1 MMAASVPRARTVAAA
16 AKPAGP
22 APTMTTS
29 STLQRYRR
37 QRFTRLRRHRR
48 QRTTF
53 GGFSVSKTRLQPADR
68 DWSRHGSRG
77 FRDAS
82 HLVDSRRACPRS
94 HSPGSGQPTPRRHA
108 ARTALPTKRATFTT
122 CARGQ
127 ARCACWLAIG
137 SPDPGCS
144 RGSQGIARRRA
155 HGCSLQQLRTER
167 RRGPQ
172 LPQFRQGPASGHRPR
187 RFGWPMNCA

>member
-1 MMAASVPRARTVAAA
+1 VVSASRRRVSNQQTVIGLDMGHEGFETRHTSSIRVERA
-16 AKPAGP
+16 P
-22 APTMTTS
+22 AP
-29 STLQRYRR
+29 
-37 QRFTRLRRHRR
+37 
-48 QRTTF
+48 
-53 GGFSVSKTRLQPADR
+53 
-68 DWSRHGSRG
+68 
-77 FRDAS
+77 
-82 HLVDSRRACPRS
+82 

-172 LPQFRQGPASGHRPR
+172 LPQFRQGPSYGRRHVSDGQGHCPR
-187 RFGWPMNCA
+187 RAPTRAVRLVPQRSVMHSGECLCGGGNDLIVWHVA